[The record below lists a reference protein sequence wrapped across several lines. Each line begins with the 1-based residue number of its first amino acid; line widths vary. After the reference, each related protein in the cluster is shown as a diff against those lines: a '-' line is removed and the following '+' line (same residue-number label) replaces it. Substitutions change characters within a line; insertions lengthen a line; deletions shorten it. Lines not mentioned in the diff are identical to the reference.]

1 MNRQSETPSTSELA
15 LLCLLAEKP
24 MHAYEMEDVITA
36 RGMREWTTIGFSS
49 IYYSLK
55 KMFKAGWLEKMQ
67 AASEVG
73 GPLKHVFSLSPKGR
87 TVWEKSV
94 LEAITKP
101 EPGDDP
107 FLVALSVL
115 PLLNKKQVFTALQ
128 TYLVEMKKTAQ
139 KLTEKSAGYGDHVP
153 NHVTAMFDYSLKQI
167 TATMDWIK
175 EWQTQLG
182 EE

>member
-1 MNRQSETPSTSELA
+1 MNRQSEAPGISELA

-24 MHAYEMEDVITA
+24 MHAYEIEEVITA

-55 KMFKAGWLEKMQ
+55 KMLKAGWLEKMQ

-87 TVWEKSV
+87 TVWEKAV
-94 LEAITKP
+94 LKAITKP
-101 EPGDDP
+101 DPGDDP
-107 FLVALSVL
+107 FLVGLSVL
-115 PLLNKKQVFTALQ
+115 PLLDKKQVFSALQ
-128 TYLVEMKKTAQ
+128 TYLIEMENIAQ
-139 KLTEKSAGYGDHVP
+139 KLSKKNAGNDDPVP
-153 NHVTAMFDYSLKQI
+153 NHVSAMFDYSLKRI
-167 TATMDWIK
+167 SATMDWIR

-182 EE
+182 KE